1 MFQNPPWPP
10 HVVTGFK
17 AEPVQATSCCICKSH
32 SDSKAKESE
41 NTLQALCYLIYM
53 LNDNISYMLNYLE
66 YIIKIHFTSSTLF
79 FFNGAD
85 GKFKMKVGLADVNDY
100 I

>member
-1 MFQNPPWPP
+1 MWSRC
-10 HVVTGFK
+10 FK

-41 NTLQALCYLIYM
+41 NTLQSLCYLIYI
-53 LNDNISYMLNYLE
+53 LNDNISDILNYLE
-66 YIIKIHFTSSTLF
+66 YIIRIHFTSSTLF
-79 FFNGAD
+79 FFNVAD
-85 GKFKMKVGLADVNDY
+85 RKFKTKLGLADVNNY